1 MTIARPLARL
11 KLPWWQVGLAAVLA
25 LGGFAAAT
33 QVRTEL
39 SIQRQVGVPSTRLAE
54 LAVELQRQ
62 EQYRDT
68 LEAEVGRLRADL
80 AALERRAAESQVGV
94 ARMNRDLR
102 SLRTLAGFVPLVGP
116 GVVVEMRDSPEPIS
130 PGDDPNKTIL
140 HYTDIHAVINELWAG
155 GADAIAVNGERIM
168 TRTGISCVG
177 TTILCNTKRVAPPY
191 LITAIGDPARLL
203 AQLRRSGG
211 PAEILQA
218 FGFPLRAQ
226 AAGRVRVPAYRGIF
240 TFDLARP
247 IGSGAGP

>member
-1 MTIARPLARL
+1 MSIVRPLPRL
-11 KLPWWQVGLAAVLA
+11 RPPWWQVLLAAVLA

-39 SIQRQVGVPSTRLAE
+39 SIQRHVGVPSTRLSE

-62 EQYRDT
+62 EQYREK
-68 LEAEVGRLRADL
+68 LEAEVGRLRGVL
-80 AALERRAAESQVGV
+80 TALERRAAEGQVEV

-102 SLRTLAGFVPLVGP
+102 SLRTLAGFVPLEGP
-116 GVVVEMRDSPEPIS
+116 GVVLEMRDSPAPIQ

-155 GADAIAVNGERIM
+155 GADAIALNDERII
-168 TRTGISCVG
+168 TRTGINCVG

-191 LITAIGDPARLL
+191 RIAAIGDPTLL
-203 AQLRRSGG
+203 LTQLNRPGG
-211 PAEILQA
+211 PAEILRA

-226 AAGRVRVPAYRGIF
+226 AAGRVRVPAYRGTFSF
-240 TFDLARP
+240 TLARP
-247 IGSGAGP
+247 IGAGSGP

>member
-11 KLPWWQVGLAAVLA
+11 RLPWWQVLVAAVLA

-62 EQYRDT
+62 EQYRET

-80 AALERRAAESQVGV
+80 ATLERRAAEGQVGV

-102 SLRTLAGFVPLVGP
+102 SLRALAGFVPLNGP
-116 GVVVEMRDSPEPIS
+116 GVVVEMRDSPAPIQ

-140 HYTDIHAVINELWAG
+140 HYTDLHAVLNELWAA
-155 GADAIAVNGERIM
+155 GADAIAVNGERIVA
-168 TRTGISCVG
+168 RTGINCVG
-177 TTILCNTKRVAPPY
+177 TTILCNTKRIAPPY
-191 LITAIGDPARLL
+191 RIAAIGDAARLL
-203 AQLRRSGG
+203 AQLERPGG
-211 PAEILQA
+211 PAEILRA

-226 AAGRVRVPAYRGIF
+226 AVAQVRVPAYRGIF

-247 IGSGAGP
+247 AGAGTGP